1 MFEDSNL
8 VDDLVAEV
16 RKHPGIV
23 GGTIAVLAGV
33 GFATL
38 FLRQRTGPRRYEV
51 IKDRLS
57 PRQWADELGLSDRL
71 GAFGRR
77 VRDDAQDVAD
87 TTKDRAYDLG
97 HDISDRA
104 RDFGSRAKDR
114 ALDFAD
120 DARDR
125 FDSWRYD
132 RRRRHKRKKVMGS
145 ARQAAETA
153 RDFASDHAR
162 EGAALL
168 TVGLIAAAIGAIAF
182 ENRKLNGE

>member
-1 MFEDSNL
+1 MFDESTL

-23 GGTIAVLAGV
+23 GGTVAVLAGV

-57 PRQWADELGLSDRL
+57 PRQWADELALSDRL
-71 GAFGRR
+71 GMFGRR
-77 VRDDAQDVAD
+77 VRDDAADLADVSRE
-87 TTKDRAYDLG
+87 RARDVGYDLG
-97 HDISDRA
+97 ERARGIGERA
-104 RDFGSRAKDR
+104 RD
-114 ALDFAD
+114 LAD

-125 FDSWRYD
+125 FDSWRHD
-132 RRRRHKRKKVMGS
+132 RRRRHKRKQTLHS
-145 ARQAAETA
+145 ARHAAVQARE
-153 RDFASDHAR
+153 FASDHAR

-168 TVGLIAAAIGAIAF
+168 TVALIAAAIGAIAL
-182 ENRKLNGE
+182 ENRKLSGE

>member
-1 MFEDSNL
+1 MFDETTL
-8 VDDLVAEV
+8 VDDIVAEV

-57 PRQWADELGLSDRL
+57 PRQWVEEMGLGERL

-77 VRDDAQDVAD
+77 VRDDALDVAD
-87 TTKDRAYDLG
+87 ETRDRAHDLG
-97 HDISDRA
+97 DRA
-104 RDFGSRAKDR
+104 RGFGGMARDR

-120 DARDR
+120 SARDR
-125 FDSWRYD
+125 FDSWRHD
-132 RRRRHKRKKVMGS
+132 RRRRHKRKQFARS
-145 ARQAAETA
+145 ARGAADSA
-153 RDFASDHAR
+153 REFASDHAR

-168 TVGLIAAAIGAIAF
+168 AVGLIAAAIGAIAL
-182 ENRKLNGE
+182 ENRKLKGE